1 MGYYFNKII
10 NNISFDEAIDKVIEE
25 LTKEDFNI
33 VSKVDFKET
42 FSEKLNI
49 DYPDYVVLGACNA
62 KFAHDAVS
70 AEVLLG
76 LMLPCNIL
84 VKRIDKDSIEIAI
97 VDPVASLSIFD
108 NDKVEKIAY
117 VLQDKLVSV
126 INNI

>member
-1 MGYYFNKII
+1 MGYYFNKIV
-10 NNISFDEAIDKVIEE
+10 NNLSFDEAINKIVEE
-25 LTKEDFNI
+25 LKNEDFDV

-49 DYPDYVVLGACNA
+49 DYLDYTVLGACNA

-76 LMLPCNIL
+76 LMLPCNVL
-84 VKRIDKDSIEIAI
+84 VKRIDENSIEIAI

-108 NDKVEKIAY
+108 NKEVGEIAI
-117 VLQDKLVSV
+117 VLQEKLVQV